1 MILRSTIRVIVSA
14 FMTLVGLVL
23 CVPPLVTF
31 VLEPRTAQSV
41 LISNLV
47 VQITPRATST
57 RTTFELAVGF
67 SFEWNGMPR
76 AGRSIYWEDSFGDRH
91 FRNLMPAEELAA
103 RLRSLTT
110 AYVPGRD
117 PSQAFLV
124 RRTLWTL
131 GRSAGLGMAFALFGG
146 IALAFD
152 IRRARSY
159 WRERRHAAAMG
170 PEALAAFE
178 ERARNENPR

>member
-1 MILRSTIRVIVSA
+1 MILRSTFRVIISA
-14 FMTLVGLVL
+14 FMTLIGLVL
-23 CVPPLVTF
+23 CVPPLITF

-41 LISNLV
+41 PISNLDV
-47 VQITPRATST
+47 SITPHATST
-57 RTTFELAVGF
+57 RTTFEIAVGF

-76 AGRSIYWEDSFGDRH
+76 VGRSIYWEDSFGDRH

-103 RLRSLTT
+103 RLRTLTT

-117 PSQAFLV
+117 PSEAFLV

-131 GRSAGLGMAFALFGG
+131 GRTAGIGLAFAICGG

-152 IRRARSY
+152 VSRARSY

-178 ERARNENPR
+178 ERAKNEHLR